1 MSLTTLIAP
10 IAFTLFVWWF
20 STGVI
25 LYLDQ
30 RPRNTY
36 ALSFI
41 ATSVMALAAFVGI
54 VLTRESATV
63 TGAYVAFTCAI
74 VVWGW
79 QEMAFLM
86 GYVTGPSAEPC
97 PANCGEGE
105 RFRRA
110 IQAILYHELGLIT
123 CALTIAMLT
132 ANHAN
137 QIATWTFGV
146 LFVMRLSAKLNLFF
160 GVRNVYEKF
169 LPEHLRHLETFFK
182 RSAMNL
188 LFPVSVTVAS
198 FVAALLWRDA
208 WAANASAFEVA
219 GRILVATLLS
229 LAVLEH
235 WLLVLPVP
243 AEAAWNWALRS
254 RAATQQDRRN
264 AGTNNPI
271 PPVSTRSA

>member
-1 MSLTTLIAP
+1 MSLMTLFAP

-30 RPRNTY
+30 RPRETY
-36 ALSFI
+36 GLSFCL
-41 ATSVMALAAFVGI
+41 TSMVALAAFAGI
-54 VLTRESATV
+54 VLTRDSNTV
-63 TGAYVAFTCAI
+63 AGAYVAFMCAI

-86 GYVTGPSAEPC
+86 GYVTGPRAEPC
-97 PANCGEGE
+97 PVDCSESE

-110 IQAILYHELGLIT
+110 VQAILYHELGLLA
-123 CALTIAMLT
+123 CALVIFLLT
-132 ANHAN
+132 AHHAN
-137 QIATWTFGV
+137 QIAAWTFAV

-169 LPEHLRHLETFFK
+169 LPPHLCYLETFFR
-182 RSAMNL
+182 RSTMNL

-208 WAANASAFEVA
+208 WAANAPAFEVA
-219 GRILVATLLS
+219 GRILVATLLT

-235 WLLVLPVP
+235 WLLVLPIP
-243 AEAAWNWALRS
+243 AEAAWNWALRARGTS
-254 RAATQQDRRN
+254 SQGRDDAGHSAA
-264 AGTNNPI
+264 
-271 PPVSTRSA
+271 PVSTHSA